1 MSTRSDD
8 LGEGSD
14 PLAGPR
20 VAGSSTA
27 ALAPPDPKPAARRQ
41 RPLWQEMLLLIAIAL
56 GLAIII
62 KTFFLQ
68 AFYIPSKSMDD
79 TLVKNDRILV
89 EKVSYWSGDVQRGDI
104 VVFDDSGD
112 WLGPGEAPEATNPLT
127 RALEIFG
134 LYPTGG
140 HLVKRVIGIG
150 GDHVRCCDDQGRVT
164 VNGVPLHEGS
174 YLPPGVRPSD
184 GPNGIFNVHVPA
196 DHLWVMGDNRGASS
210 DSRAHQDLGTG
221 FVPVDDVVGKVF
233 VVVWPPDHAGLIHR
247 PDTFDAAGLADQPAP
262 AAEGGQ

>member
-8 LGEGSD
+8 LDGSH
-14 PLAGPR
+14 PPARPR
-20 VAGSSTA
+20 VAGSSTT
-27 ALAPPDPKPAARRQ
+27 ALAEPDRKTAARRQ
-41 RPLWQEMLLLIAIAL
+41 RPLWQEMLLLIATAL

-62 KTFFLQ
+62 KTFFVQ
-68 AFYIPSKSMDD
+68 AFYIPSVSMDD
-79 TLVKNDRILV
+79 TLVKDDRILV

-104 VVFDDSGD
+104 VVFDDSGE
-112 WLGPGEAPEATNPLT
+112 WLGASEAQHATNPLT
-127 RALEIFG
+127 QTLELFG

-150 GDHVRCCDDQGRVT
+150 GDHVQCCDDQGRVT
-164 VNGVPLHEGS
+164 VNGVPLREGS

-184 GPNGIFNVHVPA
+184 GPGGTFDVHVPA

-210 DSRAHQDLGTG
+210 DSRAHKDLGTG

-233 VVVWPPDHAGLIHR
+233 LVVWPPDHAGLLHR
-247 PDTFDAAGLADQPAP
+247 PDTFDSAGLTDQPP
-262 AAEGGQ
+262 TESEGR